1 MSTYLAVPCLIS
13 AVLAILYLYTLI
25 KLSRL
30 KRLHHDEQ
38 VYMQGEYNSLQTKF
52 QYQSRDPV
60 TRLAGWQLFE
70 DRVNQGI
77 KECARYQFLMGIL
90 YVDID
95 NFKLINK
102 AMGYEAGNALLLETA
117 ERLQQCIRQV
127 DSITRQGKD
136 TFVIQLSQL
145 ARQETA
151 AIIIQRMLQS
161 LAQPYIINGNSLTI
175 TACIGASFYPNDGV
189 TTGEL
194 MHNAEFA
201 MLLAKGC
208 GKQHYEFYQKSV
220 QTDSQRELGLY
231 NSLSSESFL
240 DELVLMYQP
249 VMNVAQQSLF
259 CVDTLVTWRHPAYGS
274 ISAEELFLFAD
285 KQRKLNKITERL
297 LIEGCK
303 KIHHW
308 RTIGLNPQLLGIPVW
323 LKQLENTQFIYRMS
337 QILQEQKLDPALI
350 VLELQEC
357 AAPVSLDILE
367 KSFNM
372 LKYLGVKIAV
382 DKYGSGVFALRY
394 FKIFSIDFL
403 KLDPFLISDIVQ
415 NEQTRLIVKAI
426 AVFAEAMLLNV
437 IAEGVESQEQAQVL
451 QESGIN
457 LQQGQL
463 LGAYLSE
470 PEKTDKMTDH

>member
-1 MSTYLAVPCLIS
+1 MSTYLAVSCLIS
-13 AVLAILYLYTLI
+13 ALFATLYAYTLI

-30 KRLHHDEQ
+30 NRLHHAEQ
-38 VYMQGEYNSLQTKF
+38 SQLQGEYNSLQAKF
-52 QYQSRDPV
+52 QFQSRDPV
-60 TRLAGWQLFE
+60 THLPGWPLFE

-77 KECARYQFLMGIL
+77 KECARCQFLMGIL

-102 AMGYEAGNALLLETA
+102 AMGYESGNALLLETA

-136 TFVIQLSQL
+136 TFVIQLAQL

-161 LAQPYIINGNSLTI
+161 LAQPFTINGNLLTI
-175 TACIGASFYPNDGV
+175 TVCIGAAFYPSDGV

-194 MHNAEFA
+194 MYNAEYA
-201 MLLAKGC
+201 MLLAKSQ
-208 GKQHYEFYQKSV
+208 GKHHYEFYQKNV
-220 QTDSQRELGLY
+220 QVDSQRELGIY

-240 DELVLMYQP
+240 DELVITYQP
-249 VMNVAQQSLF
+249 VMNVGVQSLY
-259 CVDTLVTWRHPAYGS
+259 CVDTLVTWQHPVYGS
-274 ISAEELFLFAD
+274 IPAEELFIYAD

-303 KIHHW
+303 KFHHW
-308 RTIGLNPQLLGIPVW
+308 RTIGLKTELLGIPVW
-323 LKQLENTQFIYRMS
+323 LKQLENTQFIYRLS
-337 QILQEQKLDPALI
+337 QILQEHKLEPSSV
-350 VLELQEC
+350 VLELLEC

-382 DKYGSGVFALRY
+382 DRYGSGVFALRY
-394 FKIFSIDFL
+394 FKIFSINFL
-403 KLDPFLISDIVQ
+403 KLDPVLINDIVQ
-415 NEQTRLIVKAI
+415 NEQTRMVVKAI
-426 AVFAEAMLLNV
+426 AVFAEAMALNV
-437 IAEGVESQEQAQVL
+437 IADGVESKEQTEVL
-451 QESGIN
+451 QELGVN

-463 LGAYLSE
+463 LGASLSE
-470 PEKTDKMTDH
+470 QVMTGI